1 MGAPVCAWTLV
12 ESRTDTG
19 AEIQT
24 WADCSGRKGSIPLKK
39 ILSRNLFLL
48 ASFCACDRESDP
60 TPIERSGVAFSG
72 NIRERLRSL
81 GNFQTTLHIRRAA
94 LT

>member
-1 MGAPVCAWTLV
+1 V

-24 WADCSGRKGSIPLKK
+24 WADCSGRKVSIPLKK
-39 ILSRNLFLL
+39 ILSRKRFLL

-60 TPIERSGVAFSG
+60 TPIERGGVAFSG

-81 GNFQTTLHIRRAA
+81 GFFQATLPIRSAV